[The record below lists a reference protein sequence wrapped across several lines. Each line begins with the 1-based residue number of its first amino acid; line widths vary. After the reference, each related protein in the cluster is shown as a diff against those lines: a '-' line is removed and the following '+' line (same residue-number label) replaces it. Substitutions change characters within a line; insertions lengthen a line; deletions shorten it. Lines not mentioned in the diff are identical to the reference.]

1 MPQAYIYTWS
11 NNPKRN
17 AMKGRQCIVLCR
29 GKMNSC
35 MVEFTD
41 NQQREIISRNALR
54 KDWSSDG

>member
-11 NNPKRN
+11 NNPKRS

-35 MVEFTD
+35 MVEFID

-54 KDWSSDG
+54 KDQSE